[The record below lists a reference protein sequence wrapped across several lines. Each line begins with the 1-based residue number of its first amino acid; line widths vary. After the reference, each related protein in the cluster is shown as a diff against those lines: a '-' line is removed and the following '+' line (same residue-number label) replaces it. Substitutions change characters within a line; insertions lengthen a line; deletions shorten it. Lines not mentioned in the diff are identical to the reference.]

1 MAQRRKTKPSRLG
14 ELLVA
19 HGLITREQRRTALL
33 RQKETSQRLGEIL
46 VGEGMLTRDELNWAL
61 GNLLGV
67 PYIELEPSMVDP
79 DAFRALPIDL
89 LRRYHAVPLIQV
101 GRELTVAMADP
112 TDTQAIADVEAV
124 TGSNVKVAMADS
136 AAVDETLDALAA
148 ARPTAE
154 RRIELRPAS
163 RKPPSPAEL
172 LADGSGTLLFQ
183 HHLRGAYQQGA
194 DEILFQPGESAF
206 RVRYRIHGSL
216 TEGAS
221 YPIAFLPNVMTR
233 LRILASLHL
242 ESDLVF
248 QDGRIALDIGGKAVE
263 LLASVYATLHGP
275 GARITLR
282 AKRSEPWPLVRLGFD
297 RPALAS
303 LRRASRAPSGL
314 IVVCGPRR
322 SGCSTT
328 LYALLAAAATPER
341 HLVTIEATTAYRFAD
356 ATQLEV
362 PYGPSY
368 LKVLGKIIER
378 PPDVLMVEGLHHRDF
393 WAALG
398 PEAAAS
404 TLLLGEMRAEDALT
418 ALNQLREN
426 QVGGSVLAASLRL
439 IVAQRLVPRLDPE
452 HRERD
457 RPSGPVLG
465 RITALVPDAA
475 AAHYYRAATS
485 ADGHK
490 IFRGVEL
497 VYEVFEPDET
507 IHDLLLEGA
516 PMAQLRDACERAG
529 MTTLRECA
537 LAKAARGLIEL
548 EEAL

>member
-14 ELLVA
+14 EVLVA

-33 RQKETSQRLGEIL
+33 KQKETSRRLGQIL

-67 PYIELEPSMVDP
+67 PYVELEPSMVDP
-79 DAFRALPIDL
+79 EAFLALPIDL
-89 LRRYHAVPLIQV
+89 LRRYHVVPLIQV
-101 GRELTVAMADP
+101 GHELTVAMADP
-112 TDTQAIADVEAV
+112 TDTQAIADIEAV
-124 TGSNVKVAMADS
+124 TGSNVKLAMADS
-136 AAVDETLDALAA
+136 AAIEETLDALAVG
-148 ARPTAE
+148 RPTVE
-154 RRIELRPAS
+154 RHIELHPAS
-163 RKPPSPAEL
+163 RKPPSPADL
-172 LADGSGTLLFQ
+172 LADGSGTLLVQ

-194 DEILFQPGESAF
+194 DEILFQPGEATF

-216 TEGAS
+216 AEGAS
-221 YPIAFLPNVMTR
+221 YPIEFLPNVTTR
-233 LRILASLHL
+233 LRIMANLAI
-242 ESDLVF
+242 ESDLVY
-248 QDGRIALDIGGKAVE
+248 QDGRMAIDIGGKAVE
-263 LLASVYATLHGP
+263 LVASVYTTVYGP
-275 GARITLR
+275 GAQIALR
-282 AKRSEPWPLVRLGFD
+282 AKRAEPWPLLRLGFG
-297 RPALAS
+297 RAALAS

-328 LYALLAAAATPER
+328 LYALLAAAAAPER
-341 HLVTIEATTAYRFAD
+341 HIVTVEATTAYRFPD
-356 ATQLEV
+356 VTQLEV
-362 PYGPSY
+362 PHGPSY
-368 LKVLGKIIER
+368 FNVISKIIER

-398 PEAAAS
+398 PQSVAS
-404 TLLLGEMRAEDALT
+404 TLLLGEMRVEDTLT

-452 HRERD
+452 HREPD
-457 RPSGPVLG
+457 KPSGQAID
-465 RITALVPDAA
+465 RIAALVPDAA
-475 AAHYYRAATS
+475 AAHYYRAATT

-490 IFRGVEL
+490 IFHGLEL
-497 VYEVFEPDET
+497 VYEVFEPDEAM
-507 IHDLLLEGA
+507 HDLLLEGA
-516 PMAQLRDACERAG
+516 PMAKLRDAAERAG

-537 LAKAARGLIEL
+537 MAKAARGLIEL

>member
-19 HGLITREQRRTALL
+19 HGLITRDQRRTALL
-33 RQKETSQRLGEIL
+33 KQKETSQRLGEIL
-46 VGEGMLTRDELNWAL
+46 VGEAMLTRDELNWAL

-67 PYIELEPSMVDP
+67 PYVELEPAMVDP
-79 DAFRALPIDL
+79 VAFRSLPIEL

-101 GRELTVAMADP
+101 GHELTLAMADP
-112 TDTQAIADVEAV
+112 TDTQALADVEAV
-124 TGSNVKVAMADS
+124 TGSEVKVAMADS
-136 AAVDETLDALAA
+136 AAIEDTLDALAA
-148 ARPTAE
+148 GRPAAE
-154 RRIELRPAS
+154 RHIELRPEG
-163 RKPPSPAEL
+163 RKPPSPMDLVADPSGSL
-172 LADGSGTLLFQ
+172 LVQ

-194 DEILFQPGESAF
+194 GEILFQPGEAAF
-206 RVRYRIHGSL
+206 RVRYRIHGAVS
-216 TEGAS
+216 EGAS
-221 YPIAFLPNVMTR
+221 YPIAFLPNVITR
-233 LRILASLHL
+233 LKIMANLPI

-248 QDGRIALDIGGKAVE
+248 QDGRMAIDIGGKAVE
-263 LLASVYATLHGP
+263 LVASVYTTVHGP
-275 GARITLR
+275 GAQITLR
-282 AKRSEPWPLVRLGFD
+282 AKRAEPWPLVRLGFG

-328 LYALLAAAATPER
+328 LYALLAAAAAPER
-341 HLVTIEATTAYRFAD
+341 HLVTIESSTAYRFAD
-356 ATQLEV
+356 VTQLEV
-362 PYGPSY
+362 PRGPSY
-368 LKVLGKIIER
+368 FNVVSKIIER

-398 PEAAAS
+398 PQAVAS
-404 TLLLGEMRAEDALT
+404 TLLLGEMRAEDTLT

-426 QVGGSVLAASLRL
+426 QVGGSILAASLRL
-439 IVAQRLVPRLDPE
+439 IVAQRLIPRLDPE

-457 RPSGPVLG
+457 RPSGQVLD

-475 AAHYYRAATS
+475 AAHYYRAATT

-490 IFRGVEL
+490 IFTGLEL
-497 VYEVFEPDET
+497 VYEVFEPDEAM
-507 IHDLLLEGA
+507 HDLLLEGA
-516 PMAQLRDACERAG
+516 PVARLREAAERAG
-529 MTTLRECA
+529 LATLRECA
-537 LAKAARGLIEL
+537 IAKAARGLIEL